1 MLELLRIRDLA
12 LIEDA
17 ELEFA
22 TGMNALT
29 GETGAGKSFIVRAID
44 FLTGEPMSADLVRP
58 GKEKAVVEAVFVPED
73 GDGNPGE
80 DIIVRRELSANGRSR
95 VYVGD
100 RLASLETLREMRPG
114 LVLHA
119 SQHGQQKLLQPAFQA
134 RILDSFLAEPGLVA
148 ERDGALSAVRA
159 AQTAR
164 AELAE
169 RVEGLARQR
178 EFLEFQRA
186 EIAKVNPQ
194 QGEEDDLLARK
205 AGLKDRERL
214 DEAKGR
220 ALEALL
226 GEVSLADRAA
236 DLARALSQLTAFDDS
251 FEADKDVAED
261 FRHHL
266 ANLESRVRR
275 LSLDDDGGDDI
286 DAIEARLFDLAKLK
300 RKLNKNLDEIVDL
313 GRQVEENLSFLDSCA
328 LDAHR
333 LEREEAAAAKTL
345 GAVLSR
351 LNAARREAAD
361 RLCARLG
368 VELAGLGFS
377 EHARVEFV
385 FEPVVVYAGPK
396 DLDGAKDAA
405 GPNGSALGGG
415 RDAVSHAH
423 AAASAGDANGF
434 DESDGPDESD
444 GAGRNG
450 DDALPLTE
458 LRGRLFWVPN
468 PGQPPRPLDKIASGG
483 ELSRFLLALTGLRA
497 ESAKPTLIFDEVDAG
512 IGGQTLTRVGERL
525 RELAGRQ
532 QMILITHWPQLAR
545 LADRHFQ
552 VRKEVVDGM
561 TYTGCARLDG
571 EAISAELARM
581 SGGPVPA

>member
-22 TGMNALT
+22 PGMNALT

-73 GDGNPGE
+73 EDGNPGE
-80 DIIVRRELSANGRSR
+80 DVIIRRELSANGRSR

-148 ERDGALSAVRA
+148 ERDAALSAVRA

-194 QGEEDDLLARK
+194 PGEEDDLLARK

-236 DLARALSQLTAFDDS
+236 DLARALSQLAAFDDS

-345 GAVLSR
+345 GVVLSR

-396 DLDGAKDAA
+396 DLDGAKGAA
-405 GPNGSALGGG
+405 GPNGSAQG
-415 RDAVSHAH
+415 DAAEAIPHAH
-423 AAASAGDANGF
+423 APASAGDAKGP
-434 DESDGPDESD
+434 EGARDG
-444 GAGRNG
+444 G
-450 DDALPLTE
+450 DAFPLTE

-483 ELSRFLLALTGLRA
+483 ELSRFLLALTGLQA

-561 TYTGCARLDG
+561 TYTGCARLDAG
-571 EAISAELARM
+571 AIAAELARM